1 MINMKNKT
9 IDVMMTLLGYA
20 KQLPMFSFDFD
31 IEANNDSIE
40 EYFNS
45 TGKLQTDWNGNPL
58 PDEEI
63 KLNIESH
70 IKSFKN
76 SNGYNP
82 NGNSTITFYQTITIN
97 DIRYDKIY
105 ELVSGKNNQLP
116 AGYTFCGNVKLTEFD
131 KI

>member
-1 MINMKNKT
+1 MKNKT

-20 KQLPMFSFDFD
+20 KQFPMFSFDFD
-31 IEANNDSIE
+31 IESDNDSIE
-40 EYFNS
+40 KFFAS
-45 TGKLQTDWNGNPL
+45 TKKLQTDWNGKPL

-63 KLNIESH
+63 KLNIENC
-70 IKSFKN
+70 IKAFKN

-82 NGNSTITFYQTITIN
+82 NGNSIITFTQTITIN

-105 ELVSGKNNQLP
+105 ELVSGKNKQLP
-116 AGYTFCGNVKLTEFD
+116 DGYTFCGNIKLTEYD